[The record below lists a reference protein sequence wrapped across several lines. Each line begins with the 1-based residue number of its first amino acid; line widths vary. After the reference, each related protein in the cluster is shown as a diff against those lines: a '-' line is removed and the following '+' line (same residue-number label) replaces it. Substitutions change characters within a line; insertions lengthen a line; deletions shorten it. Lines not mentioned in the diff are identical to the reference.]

1 MYDTGYFDEE
11 ESAREVSTRARRTR
25 KGASDTARPNLDRQ
39 TSKQS
44 LDDLSRKE
52 KTDGGIKRRGT
63 KKIDVEKTKT
73 AVGEKNKTPPL
84 AMAMRNDIVYPP
96 RKPNIVFQLLLEF
109 KADANVKLEGTITKK
124 EKFQSTRR
132 QTIHAM

>member
-44 LDDLSRKE
+44 QDDLSRKD

-63 KKIDVEKTKT
+63 KKIDVEKAKT
-73 AVGEKNKTPPL
+73 AVGEKSKEKKPSEAFTGAVMRADPPL
-84 AMAMRNDIVYPP
+84 GGSKSRTRD
-96 RKPNIVFQLLLEF
+96 
-109 KADANVKLEGTITKK
+109 AD
-124 EKFQSTRR
+124 QSDVA
-132 QTIHAM
+132 H